1 MNLRLF
7 LLAIAYT
14 LVLAASAS
22 VPVNVKNSSLTGT
35 VQLKQQT
42 QETAI
47 SLEADQ
53 LRHPHFLCVST
64 AKTGTQLTGKIELDG
79 KYIQSLNNA
88 TKINLSPY
96 LSLGKHKIDISAK
109 YSPTGDSVQIE
120 FIGPNT
126 QVSQQTGGS
135 GYLNQRL
142 IIEVQ

>member
-1 MNLRLF
+1 MNLRLL
-7 LLAIAYT
+7 LLAMTYT

-22 VPVNVKNSSLTGT
+22 VPVNVENSSFAGT

-42 QETAI
+42 QETTI

-64 AKTGTQLTGKIELDG
+64 TKTGTQLTGKIELNG
-79 KYIQSLNNA
+79 KFIQSLNNK

-96 LSLGKHKIDISAK
+96 LDLGKHKINISAK
-109 YSPTGDSVQIE
+109 YRPTGDSVQIE

-135 GYLNQRL
+135 GYVNQRL

>member
-1 MNLRLF
+1 MNLRF
-7 LLAIAYT
+7 LLLAMTYT
-14 LVLAASAS
+14 LVLAACAS
-22 VPVNVKNSSLTGT
+22 VPVNVENSSFAET

-42 QETAI
+42 QETTI

-64 AKTGTQLTGKIELDG
+64 TKTGTQLTGKIELNG
-79 KYIQSLNNA
+79 KFIQSLNNK

-96 LSLGKHKIDISAK
+96 LGLGKHKINISAR
-109 YSPTGDSVQIE
+109 YRPTGDSVQIE

-135 GYLNQRL
+135 GYVNQRL

>member
-1 MNLRLF
+1 MNLRLL

-22 VPVNVKNSSLTGT
+22 VPVNVQNSSLART

-42 QETAI
+42 QQTTI
-47 SLEADQ
+47 NLEADQ

-64 AKTGTQLTGKIELDG
+64 AKTGTQLTGKIEIDG
-79 KYIQSLNNA
+79 KFIQSLNNP

-96 LSLGKHKIDISAK
+96 LTLGKHKINISAQ
-109 YSPTGDSVQIE
+109 YRPTEDSVQIE
-120 FIGPNT
+120 FIGPST
-126 QVSQQTGGS
+126 EVSQQTGGS
-135 GYLNQRL
+135 GYLNQIL

>member
-1 MNLRLF
+1 MNLRF
-7 LLAIAYT
+7 LLLAMTYT
-14 LVLAASAS
+14 LVLAACAS
-22 VPVNVKNSSLTGT
+22 VPVNVENSSFAET

-42 QETAI
+42 QETTI

-64 AKTGTQLTGKIELDG
+64 TKTGTQLTGKIELNG
-79 KYIQSLNNA
+79 KFIQSLNNK

-96 LSLGKHKIDISAK
+96 LGLGKHKINISAR
-109 YSPTGDSVQIE
+109 YRPTGDSVQIE

-135 GYLNQRL
+135 G
-142 IIEVQ
+142 